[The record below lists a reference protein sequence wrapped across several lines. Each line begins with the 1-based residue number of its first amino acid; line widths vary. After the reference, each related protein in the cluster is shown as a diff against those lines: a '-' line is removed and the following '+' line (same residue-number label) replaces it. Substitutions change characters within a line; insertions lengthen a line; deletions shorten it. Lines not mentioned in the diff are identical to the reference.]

1 MWFREL
7 FPLSVQGG
15 EVLDVSVLP
24 AFLIAVVVIL
34 VTPGPDMAFL
44 IATGVS
50 QGRRAAVRG
59 AFGVTSAMTIWVLVA
74 ATGLGVALTQVPA
87 ALDAIRLAGAGY
99 LLFLAITTWRHAG
112 AAVAEVSAA
121 PNVFRRGFV
130 VNLTNPKVALFSCR
144 SSSAR
149 RGRTPSA
156 RCSCWACCCSSRAW
170 SRTSRS
176 AARPACSATRCSG
189 GERCDSCSTAR
200 PAPSTARSLRCCC
213 SRSLATE
220 RPCGETGGMDTT
232 DALHTTTSSP
242 LTALVTGATS
252 GIGREVTLQLADA
265 GWRVI
270 AVGRDQQALEQL
282 GAASERIS
290 PRAADLL
297 EDDLAGLVP
306 EQLDALVHAAGI
318 SGGDGVEQT
327 GSEEWSRML
336 TLNVTA
342 GAQLARH
349 ALPALRRSRGTIVF
363 LNSGAGTAAR
373 PRNAVYA
380 ASKHALRA
388 LANGLRVEEESNGVR
403 VSSVYPGPTD
413 TPMFTGDVDR
423 SELIRPA
430 SVAAAVLTAITA
442 SPDVQLTDI
451 HVRPRRELS
460 W

>member
-1 MWFREL
+1 
-7 FPLSVQGG
+7 
-15 EVLDVSVLP
+15 
-24 AFLIAVVVIL
+24 
-34 VTPGPDMAFL
+34 
-44 IATGVS
+44 
-50 QGRRAAVRG
+50 
-59 AFGVTSAMTIWVLVA
+59 
-74 ATGLGVALTQVPA
+74 
-87 ALDAIRLAGAGY
+87 
-99 LLFLAITTWRHAG
+99 
-112 AAVAEVSAA
+112 
-121 PNVFRRGFV
+121 
-130 VNLTNPKVALFSCR
+130 
-144 SSSAR
+144 
-149 RGRTPSA
+149 
-156 RCSCWACCCSSRAW
+156 
-170 SRTSRS
+170 
-176 AARPACSATRCSG
+176 
-189 GERCDSCSTAR
+189 
-200 PAPSTARSLRCCC
+200 
-213 SRSLATE
+213 
-220 RPCGETGGMDTT
+220 MDTT

-270 AVGRDQQALEQL
+270 AVGRDQQALEEL
-282 GAASERIS
+282 GRVSELIS

-297 EDDLAGLVP
+297 EGDLAGLVP

-318 SGGDGVEQT
+318 SPDTGVEHT
-327 GSEEWSRML
+327 DTEDWSRVL

-349 ALPALRRSRGTIVF
+349 ALPALRRAHGTIVF

-388 LANGLRVEEESNGVR
+388 LANGLRVEEEGNGVR

-413 TPMFTGDVDR
+413 TPMFTGHVDR
-423 SELIRPA
+423 SELIQPA

-442 SPDVQLTDI
+442 GPDVQLTDI

>member
-1 MWFREL
+1 
-7 FPLSVQGG
+7 
-15 EVLDVSVLP
+15 
-24 AFLIAVVVIL
+24 
-34 VTPGPDMAFL
+34 
-44 IATGVS
+44 
-50 QGRRAAVRG
+50 
-59 AFGVTSAMTIWVLVA
+59 
-74 ATGLGVALTQVPA
+74 
-87 ALDAIRLAGAGY
+87 
-99 LLFLAITTWRHAG
+99 
-112 AAVAEVSAA
+112 
-121 PNVFRRGFV
+121 
-130 VNLTNPKVALFSCR
+130 
-144 SSSAR
+144 
-149 RGRTPSA
+149 
-156 RCSCWACCCSSRAW
+156 
-170 SRTSRS
+170 
-176 AARPACSATRCSG
+176 
-189 GERCDSCSTAR
+189 
-200 PAPSTARSLRCCC
+200 
-213 SRSLATE
+213 
-220 RPCGETGGMDTT
+220 MDTT

-282 GAASERIS
+282 GAASELIS

-318 SGGDGVEQT
+318 SGGDGVEH
-327 GSEEWSRML
+327 
-336 TLNVTA
+336 NVTA

-349 ALPALRRSRGTIVF
+349 ALPALRRTRGTIVF

>member
-1 MWFREL
+1 
-7 FPLSVQGG
+7 
-15 EVLDVSVLP
+15 
-24 AFLIAVVVIL
+24 
-34 VTPGPDMAFL
+34 
-44 IATGVS
+44 
-50 QGRRAAVRG
+50 
-59 AFGVTSAMTIWVLVA
+59 
-74 ATGLGVALTQVPA
+74 
-87 ALDAIRLAGAGY
+87 
-99 LLFLAITTWRHAG
+99 
-112 AAVAEVSAA
+112 
-121 PNVFRRGFV
+121 
-130 VNLTNPKVALFSCR
+130 
-144 SSSAR
+144 
-149 RGRTPSA
+149 
-156 RCSCWACCCSSRAW
+156 
-170 SRTSRS
+170 
-176 AARPACSATRCSG
+176 
-189 GERCDSCSTAR
+189 
-200 PAPSTARSLRCCC
+200 
-213 SRSLATE
+213 
-220 RPCGETGGMDTT
+220 MDTT

-270 AVGRDQQALEQL
+270 AVGRDQQALAEL
-282 GAASERIS
+282 GRVSELIS

-349 ALPALRRSRGTIVF
+349 ALPALRRAHGTIVF

-388 LANGLRVEEESNGVR
+388 LANGLRVEEEGNGVR

-413 TPMFTGDVDR
+413 TPMFTGHVDR
-423 SELIRPA
+423 SELIQPA

-442 SPDVQLTDI
+442 GPDVQLTDI